1 LLRFELAILTPKKP
15 ARPVARRLGGYA
27 AFDSSPPAIMF
38 VAGLGK
44 MIVAPHH
51 ALSELG

>member
-1 LLRFELAILTPKKP
+1 
-15 ARPVARRLGGYA
+15 VVRRLGGYA

-38 VAGLGK
+38 VAEPAK

-51 ALSELG
+51 QTKV